1 MSEGCLRQ
9 FDHVQRS
16 EINAQMRKSE
26 LIKVEGTK
34 KCRGKPKRKLVELVK
49 KDMSNKEVTKS
60 TTLDRILFLIN

>member
-1 MSEGCLRQ
+1 
-9 FDHVQRS
+9 
-16 EINAQMRKSE
+16 MRKSE

-60 TTLDRILFLIN
+60 TTLDRILFLINW